1 MRMCEL
7 VGKEIVN
14 ICNGSRLG
22 VVGDS
27 DMAINIDS
35 GEIQSIILP
44 RKSNFINL
52 WVDRQHLVIPWEAVR
67 KVGSE
72 VIIVELDQ
80 SNPLYQRYSV

>member
-52 WVDRQHLVIPWEAVR
+52 WVERQHLIIPWEAVR

-80 SNPLYQRYSV
+80 TSPLYRHCSV

>member
-52 WVDRQHLVIPWEAVR
+52 WVERQHLIIPWEAVR
-67 KVGSE
+67 KVGAE

-80 SNPLYQRYSV
+80 TNPLYKRCLV

>member
-67 KVGSE
+67 KVGAE

-80 SNPLYQRYSV
+80 SSPLYRRYSV

>member
-27 DMAINIDS
+27 DMTINIDS

-80 SNPLYQRYSV
+80 SSPLYRRYSI

>member
-1 MRMCEL
+1 MRMGEL

-27 DMAINIDS
+27 DMAINVDS

-52 WVDRQHLVIPWEAVR
+52 WIERQNLVIPWEAVR

-80 SNPLYQRYSV
+80 SSPLYRRYSV

>member
-27 DMAINIDS
+27 DIAINIDS

-44 RKSNFINL
+44 RKSNYFNL

-80 SNPLYQRYSV
+80 SSPLYRRYSI

>member
-27 DMAINIDS
+27 DIAINIDS

-52 WVDRQHLVIPWEAVR
+52 WVDKQHLVIPWEAVR

-72 VIIVELDQ
+72 VIIVEMDQ
-80 SNPLYQRYSV
+80 SNPLYRRYSI

>member
-52 WVDRQHLVIPWEAVR
+52 WVDKQHLVIPWEAVR

-72 VIIVELDQ
+72 VIIVEMDQ
-80 SNPLYQRYSV
+80 SNPLYRRSSI

>member
-80 SNPLYQRYSV
+80 SNPLYRRYSG

>member
-1 MRMCEL
+1 MCEL

-27 DMAINIDS
+27 DIVINIDS

-80 SNPLYQRYSV
+80 SNPLYRRYSI

>member
-72 VIIVELDQ
+72 VIIVEMDQ
-80 SNPLYQRYSV
+80 SNPLYRRYSI

>member
-27 DMAINIDS
+27 DIAINIDS

-67 KVGSE
+67 KVGAE

-80 SNPLYQRYSV
+80 SSPLYRRYSV

>member
-27 DMAINIDS
+27 DIVINIDS

-80 SNPLYQRYSV
+80 SNPLYRRYSI

>member
-1 MRMCEL
+1 MCEL

-67 KVGSE
+67 KVGAE

-80 SNPLYQRYSV
+80 SSPLYRRYSV

>member
-27 DMAINIDS
+27 DIAINIDS

-52 WVDRQHLVIPWEAVR
+52 WVDRKHLVIPWEAVR

-80 SNPLYQRYSV
+80 SNPLYRRYSI